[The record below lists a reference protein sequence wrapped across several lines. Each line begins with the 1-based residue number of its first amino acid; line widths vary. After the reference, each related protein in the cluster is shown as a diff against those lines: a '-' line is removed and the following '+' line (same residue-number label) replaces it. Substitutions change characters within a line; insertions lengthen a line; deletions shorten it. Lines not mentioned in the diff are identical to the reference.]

1 MPRSPAPLAL
11 TGIAIANGVHRGCF
25 RRKPVAVVPVH
36 RSIAATILVFA
47 LLSGQRS
54 VRADEQAAAPAR
66 AGTPTATRT
75 DYLQRPATLQP
86 LPPSAPGDSRND
98 VAAAN
103 FPQDTPMPTPDG
115 GIPVALLGL
124 GLASLGVGRRWLKK
138 SG

>member
-1 MPRSPAPLAL
+1 M
-11 TGIAIANGVHRGCF
+11 AIANDVHHGCF
-25 RRKPVAVVPVH
+25 RQKFVAVVPVY
-36 RSIAATILVFA
+36 RSIAATFLVIA

-54 VRADEQAAAPAR
+54 ARADEQAAAPAQ
-66 AGTPTATRT
+66 AGMPTTTRT
-75 DYLQRPATLQP
+75 DNLPRPATLQP
-86 LPPSAPGDSRND
+86 LPPSAPGDSMNE

-124 GLASLGVGRRWLKK
+124 GLASLGVGRRWLRK